1 MYDEGLVGDREN
13 LPNLVSDGKNL
24 SHFQNGHKPSRSW
37 LIIHRSHSKGLAV
50 DPLVSI
56 ALVLPLDLVTPDFIR
71 NTRSND
77 ICVGKLFDSKY
88 NLVLN
93 YAKFS

>member
-1 MYDEGLVGDREN
+1 MYDEGLVGDRKN
-13 LPNLVSDGKNL
+13 LP
-24 SHFQNGHKPSRSW
+24 HFQNEHKPDRSR
-37 LIIHRSHSKGLAV
+37 LITPRSHSKGLAV

-56 ALVLPLDLVTPDFIR
+56 APVLPSDLVAPEFIR
-71 NTRSND
+71 NIGPND

-93 YAKFS
+93 YTKFS